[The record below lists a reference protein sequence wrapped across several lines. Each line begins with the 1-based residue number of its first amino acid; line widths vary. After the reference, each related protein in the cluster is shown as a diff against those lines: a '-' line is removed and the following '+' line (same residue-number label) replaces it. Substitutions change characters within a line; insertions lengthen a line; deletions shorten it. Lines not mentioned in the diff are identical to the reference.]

1 MDIVKTVTDWPV
13 IVQGALGSA
22 LFWAI
27 LELGQRGLRKLT
39 SKVSSDNETA
49 NWFAL
54 ASLEA
59 SPPMIEKARYMCL
72 YAALHYL
79 LKASIV
85 SVLSVAVSSFVDVFA
100 IVGYLIAVY
109 YLFRALAY
117 VPHIETFGP
126 IKERP
131 KKFQD
136 SLKALAGE
144 KKLPDAKGKG

>member
-13 IVQGALGSA
+13 IIQGALGSA

-27 LELGQRGLRKLT
+27 LEFGQRGLRRLT
-39 SKVSSDNETA
+39 SKLSLDNETA

-59 SPPMIEKARYMCL
+59 SPPLREKARYMCL

-79 LKASIV
+79 LKAGVVLILSLVV
-85 SVLSVAVSSFVDVFA
+85 SPVIDVFA
-100 IVGYLIAVY
+100 TVGYLIAVY
-109 YLFRALAY
+109 WLFRALAY

-126 IKERP
+126 INERA
-131 KKFQD
+131 KKFDD
-136 SLKALAGE
+136 SIATMTE
-144 KKLPDAKGKG
+144 KQKLRDSENK